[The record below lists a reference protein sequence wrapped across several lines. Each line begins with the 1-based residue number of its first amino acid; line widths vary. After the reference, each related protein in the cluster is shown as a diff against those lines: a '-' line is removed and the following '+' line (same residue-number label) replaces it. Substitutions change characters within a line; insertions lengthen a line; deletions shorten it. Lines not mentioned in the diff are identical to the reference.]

1 MRLRYFINLS
11 VILLLMICSCTKE
24 KSNPNVVIP
33 TSPTADIYSVN
44 NHYILKNDLPFEV
57 KGVVYVPGYPG
68 TLPWETEQN
77 TNLPLNF
84 SNSINQDMINIKV
97 MGANTVRLWGAPKK
111 CYESIKAVGGLS
123 ILQTIWINGD
133 QVDFQDPT
141 FKSNTKTYIRSV
153 IDRIYSVYTKKN
165 PPIIAYLVGN
175 ELSASSIRN
184 TNLAH
189 PNINSYSGEYVF
201 TNGNI
206 NATEAFIAEM
216 ADYVKDYEFTNYG
229 RVSLVSYSND
239 IRTADMIDTEF
250 LDFRCH
256 NVYSYSV
263 PEYRPQTQV
272 GSGTGTL
279 FQGWVEELKGRY
291 PSMPLLLTEMGLSV
305 SPNANH
311 VGAPNYGYGGNT
323 EQEQASGLLSNI
335 NDLQTSRLP
344 IAGACVHEYLDSW
357 WKYDLQDSYTQDPN
371 DVEEWFGLVKI
382 VQSGG
387 WYITQFRPSY
397 LSLKQVWGN

>member
-1 MRLRYFINLS
+1 MLFWDLFKLTVL
-11 VILLLMICSCTKE
+11 VIFTLCACTKE
-24 KSNPNVVIP
+24 KSNINIV
-33 TSPTADIYSVN
+33 TPTAPVADNYAVN
-44 NHYILKNDLPFEV
+44 NHFILKNDIPFV
-57 KGVVYVPGYPG
+57 IKGVVYVPGYPG

-77 TNLPLNF
+77 TNLPPNF
-84 SNSINQDMINIKV
+84 SNSIDQDFINIKA
-97 MGANTVRLWGAPKK
+97 MGANTIRLWGAPKK
-111 CYESIKAVGGLS
+111 CYESIKSIGGLS

-133 QVDFQDPT
+133 QVDFQDAT
-141 FKSNTKTYIRSV
+141 FKANTKTYIRSV
-153 IDRIYSVYTKKN
+153 IDRIYSVYTNNN

-175 ELSASSIRN
+175 ELSASSIRS

-189 PNINSYSGEYVF
+189 PTINTYQGVF
-201 TNGNI
+201 VFSNRSI

-216 ADYVKDYEFTNYG
+216 ADYVKEYEYSNYG
-229 RVSLVSYSND
+229 RTSLVSYSND
-239 IRTADMIDTEF
+239 IRTADMIDTDF

-263 PEYRPQTQV
+263 PEYRPQTQA

-279 FQGWVEELKGRY
+279 FQGWVEELKNRY
-291 PSMPLLLTEMGLSV
+291 PAMPLLLTEMGLSV
-305 SPNANH
+305 SPNAIH

-323 EQEQASGLLSNI
+323 EQEQATVLIRNLE
-335 NDLQTSRLP
+335 DLRTSHMP

-357 WKYDLQDSYTQDPN
+357 WKFGLQDSYTQDPN

-387 WYITQFRPSY
+387 WYLTQFRPSY
-397 LSLKQVWGN
+397 LSLKQQWSN

>member
-1 MRLRYFINLS
+1 MFLQDLFRVIVFTFFIL
-11 VILLLMICSCTKE
+11 CSCTRE
-24 KSNPNVVIP
+24 KPQINI
-33 TSPTADIYSVN
+33 TTTAHSVADKYSVN
-44 NHYILKNDLPFEV
+44 NHFILKNDIPFEI

-77 TNLPLNF
+77 TNLSSNF
-84 SNSINQDMINIKV
+84 SNSIYQDISNIKA

-111 CYESIKAVGGLS
+111 CYESIKSIGGLS

-141 FKSNTKTYIRSV
+141 FKANTKTYIRSV
-153 IDRIYSVYTKKN
+153 IDRIYSVYTNKN

-189 PNINSYSGEYVF
+189 PTITSYQGVYVF
-201 TNGNI
+201 SNRSL

-216 ADYVKDYEFTNYG
+216 ADYVKAYENSNYG
-229 RVSLVSYSND
+229 RTSLVSYSND
-239 IRTADMIDTEF
+239 IRTADMLDTDF

-272 GSGTGTL
+272 GSSTGSM
-279 FQGWVEELKGRY
+279 FQGWAEELKGRY
-291 PSMPLLLTEMGLSV
+291 PMLPLLLTEMGLSV
-305 SPNANH
+305 SPNATH
-311 VGAPNYGYGGNT
+311 IGAPNYGYGGNT

-335 NDLQTSRLP
+335 QDISTCNMP
-344 IAGACVHEYLDSW
+344 IAGVCVHEYLDSW
-357 WKYDLQDSYTQDPN
+357 WKFGLQDSYTQDTN

-382 VQSGG
+382 IQIGD

-397 LSLKQVWGN
+397 LLLKQQWSN